1 MLCLVPTIMTK
12 LKEIIKATEQFYNMH
27 WCQSTDTRPF
37 EWNSNWHWE
46 GSVPNH
52 EKPNVYALLEENDEV
67 IYIGLGASRIDGH
80 YKEHG
85 IFRRLL
91 AHAIT
96 TNKAK
101 GRGHY
106 QPRRK
111 WSEVVGVGAVGFHK
125 EFSYLAPAL
134 EDYLIGLFSPV
145 RNTIKKRI

>member
-52 EKPNVYALLEENDEV
+52 EKPDVYALLEENDEV

-80 YKEHG
+80 YKKARYFSE
-85 IFRRLL
+85 
-91 AHAIT
+91 AISSCD
-96 TNKAK
+96 N
-101 GRGHY
+101 Y
-106 QPRRK
+106 QQ
-111 WSEVVGVGAVGFHK
+111 S
-125 EFSYLAPAL
+125 
-134 EDYLIGLFSPV
+134 
-145 RNTIKKRI
+145 KR